1 MRKILLT
8 LVAVAFCLASPGRC
22 QATLDPASEAFF
34 QRLFQM
40 DGRVLT
46 GTTAYPTDPDHD
58 MVGKPLVLRVKVLS
72 ADEVQIPFAVG
83 EDASR
88 TWILKRTNEGLLF
101 KHDHRLPDGSPDPVT
116 NYGGL
121 AVPGLMSGIQLFPA
135 DAETA
140 RMLPEAVSNVWCLQL
155 SPDGKTL
162 VYSLER
168 HQQPRYE
175 ARFELGE

>member
-1 MRKILLT
+1 MRTFLLT

-34 QRLFQM
+34 QRIRQM
-40 DGRVLT
+40 DGRTLT
-46 GTTAYPTDPDHD
+46 GTTAHPTDPDHD

-72 ADEVQIPFAVG
+72 ADEVRIPFAVG
-83 EDASR
+83 EDTSR
-88 TWILKRTNEGLLF
+88 TWVLKRTPQGLLF

-121 AVPGLMSGIQLFPA
+121 AVPGLMSGVQLFPA

-175 ARFELGE
+175 ARFELAE